1 MLSVAEARAAI
12 LDGAGPLGAELA
24 PLRQAAG
31 RVLAEDLP
39 ARLTQPPFDT
49 TAMDGYA
56 VRAADA
62 AAGVDLRVVG
72 ESAAGRRFSGALG
85 PGEAVRIFTGAPLPE
100 GADAVLRQE
109 DARREGD
116 RVAVLAPVEPGR
128 FVRPAGLDFRE
139 GVAGLSAG
147 RMLEPR
153 ALALAAAMGHALL
166 PVRRK
171 PRVAILPNGD
181 ELVPP
186 GAPLGPDQIVASS
199 VFSVAALLAEAGAEL
214 IELAL
219 AADDLAT
226 QRRRIAA
233 ARAAEADVLVTLGG
247 ASVGEHDLV
256 REAFAS
262 EGVSLDFWRIAMRP
276 GKPLVFGRSGA
287 MRVVGLPGNPVSAYV
302 CALVFLVPLLRAL
315 LGLSPDLPWREA
327 RLGADLRANDERE
340 DYMRATLA
348 GDVAIPLPVQ
358 DSSMQAALAAA
369 DGLLVR
375 PPHAPASRAGEPVRV
390 LPFAL

>member
-1 MLSVAEARAAI
+1 VLSVGEARAAV
-12 LDGAGPLGAELA
+12 LDGAGPLGAELV
-24 PLRQAAG
+24 PLRAAAG

-39 ARLTQPPFDT
+39 PRLTQPPFDT

-62 AAGVDLRVVG
+62 LAGAELRVTG

-109 DARREGD
+109 DARREGE
-116 RVAVLAPVEPGR
+116 RVAVVAGVEPGR

-147 RMLEPR
+147 RVLDPR
-153 ALALAAAMGHALL
+153 ALALAAAMGHALV
-166 PVRRK
+166 PVR
-171 PRVAILPNGD
+171 PRPRLAILPNGD

-199 VFSVAALLAEAGAEL
+199 VFSVAALLAEAGAEPV
-214 IELAL
+214 ELAL
-219 AADDLAT
+219 AADDLDV
-226 QRRRIAA
+226 QRRRIGA

-256 REAFAS
+256 REAFAA
-262 EGVSLDFWRIAMRP
+262 EGASLDFWRIAMRP

-302 CALVFLVPLLRAL
+302 CALVFLVPLVRAL
-315 LGLSPDLPWREA
+315 LGLDPALREIEV

-340 DYMRATLA
+340 DYLRATLH
-348 GDVAIPLPVQ
+348 GDTAIPLPVQ

-369 DGLLVR
+369 HGLLIR
-375 PPHAPASRAGEPVRV
+375 PPHAGAARAGEPARF